1 MNWKD
6 SARPAWLTES
16 WNVVATTYTNWR
28 NARTIRL
35 GAGIAYYA
43 LFAIVPLLSLSIV
56 LAQLLVSRA
65 DIEQLFLDVASDL
78 NIDESVVQSLL
89 DQVEQTSIAT
99 GLGIVGFVAL
109 VIAAL
114 LVFWAVQDAFDEVW
128 EIPVQPGA
136 KATIWRRLTAL
147 TVVGGGAVVIVLV
160 LVINSI
166 VTVLKSVL
174 PGDDVVISGFDR
186 LLTAL
191 TSWVVLVL
199 SIVVLFQVLTR
210 PRIKLVPLA
219 VGAAATAVLLTIGT
233 TALGWYL
240 SNYGSQSISG
250 AAAGVLLVL
259 SWFYYVSQMVL
270 VGAHFTRVLDER
282 GE

>member
-6 SARPAWLTES
+6 SARPPWLTES
-16 WNVVATTYTNWR
+16 WNVVTATYANWR
-28 NARTIRL
+28 DARTIRL
-35 GAGIAYYA
+35 GAGVAYYA

-65 DIEQLFLDVASDL
+65 DIEQLFLDVAADIG
-78 NIDESVVQSLL
+78 IDESVVRSLL
-89 DQVEQTSIAT
+89 DQIEDSSIAT

-128 EIPVQPGA
+128 EIPVQSGA

-147 TVVGGGAVVIVLV
+147 TVVGGGAILIVLI
-160 LVINSI
+160 LVINSV
-166 VTVLKSVL
+166 VTVLKSVF
-174 PGDDVVISGFDR
+174 PGESEVVGWLDR
-186 LLTAL
+186 LFTAL
-191 TSWVVLVL
+191 TSWGVLAL
-199 SIVVLFQVLTR
+199 SILVLFQVLTR
-210 PRIKLVPLA
+210 PRIKLIPLA
-219 VGAAATAVLLTIGT
+219 IGSAATAVLLTIGT
-233 TALGWYL
+233 SALGWYL
-240 SNYGSQSISG
+240 SNYGSQSLSG

-259 SWFYYVSQMVL
+259 SWFYYVSQMLL

-282 GE
+282 R